1 MGNEL
6 TRRPGKYW
14 VLFYQPL
21 PEAGERIAIALAFE
35 HGKGRATVEY
45 DSTFAK
51 VAKVFADVDPQALA
65 FYLDSLR
72 TDLDTPGDVE
82 TVLNAYGPQI
92 AASTARRIT
101 EPISRA
107 AIEMLMERYVFP
119 AKKGRRDRR
128 LEDKVAKEIEAF
140 VLGKIGSELDVRR
153 EVSAR
158 EILGHPVAGTKR
170 IALAIPTD
178 SAWTLVDGVD
188 LNQLTPQAAANRADE
203 VSGTFRNY
211 SRAAGDSG
219 VHLRR
224 VCVVLNGHSHL
235 APRTHEAHDYALH
248 RFQVDADL
256 AIDAGSS
263 EADQQLRGL
272 LEKINRR

>member
-1 MGNEL
+1 
-6 TRRPGKYW
+6 
-14 VLFYQPL
+14 
-21 PEAGERIAIALAFE
+21 LAFE

-45 DSTFAK
+45 DSAFAK
-51 VAKVFADVDPQALA
+51 VAKMFPDADPQALA

-72 TDLDTPGDVE
+72 TDLDVAGDVE

-92 AASTARRIT
+92 VASAARRIAT
-101 EPISRA
+101 PISRA
-107 AIEMLMERYVFP
+107 AIEMLMARYIFP

-140 VLGKIGSELDVRR
+140 VRGKMGPDLALRR

-170 IALAIPTD
+170 IALAIPKD

-203 VSGTFRNY
+203 ISRTFWNY

-219 VHLRR
+219 VLIRR
-224 VCVVLNGHSHL
+224 VGVVLNGNSHL

-256 AIDAGSS
+256 AIDATST
-263 EADQQLRGL
+263 EAGQQLQRL
-272 LEKINRR
+272 LEQINHR

>member
-1 MGNEL
+1 MGDEL
-6 TRRPGKYW
+6 TRLAGNYW

-35 HGKGRATVEY
+35 NGKGRATVEY
-45 DSTFAK
+45 DSSFAK
-51 VAKVFADVDPQALA
+51 VAKVFPDLDPQALA

-72 TDLDTPGDVE
+72 NDLDTPANVE
-82 TVLNAYGPQI
+82 AVLNAYGPQI
-92 AASTARRIT
+92 AASAARRIAV
-101 EPISRA
+101 PISRTT
-107 AIEMLMERYVFP
+107 IEMLMARYIFP

-188 LNQLTPQAAANRADE
+188 LNQLTPQAVANRADE
-203 VSGTFRNY
+203 VSRTFWNY

-219 VHLRR
+219 VLLRR
-224 VCVVLNGHSHL
+224 VGVVLNGNSRL

-248 RFQVDADL
+248 RFQVDSDL
-256 AIDAGSS
+256 AIDASS
-263 EADQQLRGL
+263 SDAGQQLRGL
-272 LEKINRR
+272 LEKIKRR